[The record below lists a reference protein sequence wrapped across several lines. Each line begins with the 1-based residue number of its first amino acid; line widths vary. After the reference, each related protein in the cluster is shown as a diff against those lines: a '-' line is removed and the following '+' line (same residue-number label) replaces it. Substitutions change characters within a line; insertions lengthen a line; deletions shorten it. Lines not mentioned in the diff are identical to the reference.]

1 MTRIVAGQAR
11 GVRLTVPDA
20 GTRPT
25 SDRAR
30 EAVFSSIESMRGP
43 WAGAHVL
50 DLYAG
55 SGACGLEAA
64 SRGAVRVDLVES
76 SAAAVAVI
84 EQNHRAVTASAPD
97 SAIQVHR
104 STVQRWLAAVGREDG
119 RPQVRYDVVFCDPPY
134 ATDDSE
140 VAGVLSSLV
149 STATLAVGGLVV
161 VERSARA
168 APWAFAEPM
177 QLRWDRRYG
186 EAHLW
191 IAEADDRPTASD
203 SVAPC

>member
-1 MTRIVAGQAR
+1 MTRIVAGLAR

-30 EAVFSSIESMRGP
+30 EAVFSSVESMRGP

-64 SRGAVRVDLVES
+64 SRGAERVDLVES
-76 SAAAVAVI
+76 SAAAVASI
-84 EQNHRAVTASAPD
+84 EQNRRAVNASAPD
-97 SAIQVHR
+97 AAIEVHR
-104 STVQRWLAAVGREDG
+104 STVQRWLAAAGRDQG
-119 RPQVRYDVVFCDPPY
+119 RVQVRYDVVFCDPPY

-140 VAGVLSSLV
+140 VAGVLADLV
-149 STATLAVGGLVV
+149 TTATLAADGLVV

-168 APWAFAEPM
+168 APWIFTEP
-177 QLRWDRRYG
+177 LHPRWDRRYG